1 MGVARKKLY
10 VYVETES
17 NDPIPGIIFTQHI
30 SDNRAYETKSLVKG
44 LNIIDVPDLYDKYK
58 NDGWTTAT
66 EKGGCIYI
74 SNPYTENQQSS
85 NVKVYIEGGDKIP
98 VFKKGDDKNKF
109 YDKLEEYHK
118 HLSNG
123 ESGYHD
129 VAEIAAT
136 YNFMTISFEYAYK
149 AFVQSRTDPNVT
161 VKNWDKFLVK
171 MFEFDGLTYD
181 QYKNFW
187 HQVKLNQPYGA
198 AYATAEIVAIQHD
211 IWEAK
216 ALTGEIL
223 GWGFAHEFGHCLD
236 NVNRLYV
243 EKSNNMW
250 SMFYTVNQKYVD
262 GWDFSAALKKIAP
275 DTNKYT
281 WDDFGFDGIMAFWNL
296 EVFHNGYWA
305 ELDTMYRS
313 NTTGNATA
321 DSYAASCSSNEKLA
335 LYSSKIIGIDLTYYF
350 ERWGLLSN
358 ESSAYKNA
366 INALTLSKEEPK
378 IWYYNGTTSYGKTDK
393 SNLGKYVNVSVE
405 SVSVTSA
412 GTTIDLNIP
421 KNYEDAHL
429 GYEIVR
435 DGVVIGF
442 TWDNEYVDKEV
453 TSKSDKTYVINAY
466 DLKLN
471 KYSSASFNLNYYSTN
486 SVAMIN
492 SNGTPI
498 YYSSLNDAV
507 QAAKSGDTVYL
518 MKSCGITNIAVSG
531 KSITIMPYSNDRR
544 YVLYQTQDSNIF
556 SVSNNGCL
564 TLATPEGSEDNTF
577 ILDGRGDTNG
587 TRTCGLTS
595 AFNGT
600 IIIKKGVTIQS
611 CPKYTNAIYAN
622 KGVIK
627 LEGCIIKDNRT
638 KHGTIHADN
647 GSTLYSSNGTKIIH
661 NFAKEVGSGIYSSGS
676 VPNYVYITDTELC
689 YNYTENLSG
698 GGACI
703 YAEKGLVDIG
713 DGTYMHDNKDDDYN
727 NANGIY
733 LSNDT
738 EGCFSGKLNISDNV
752 QIRGTA
758 SAKSNISGIVKIKT
772 NFNDDR
778 LGLKVIKLPD
788 SDFSNA
794 VKTFVY
800 SNDEYSL
807 VKDGNYLVLGEYIKL
822 SNNSKISS
830 SSIKLGSSIKL
841 TAKARGGTTIK
852 LTGKAT
858 GGTTHYKYTYFCKP
872 EGSAEWT
879 TIKNISTSSSCTH
892 KPARAINYQYGVRV
906 TDAKG
911 KELVKYFTVKVTKPA
926 TALANNS
933 TISATSIKLGT
944 TIKFTAK
951 ATGGT
956 APYTYKYYCRPSTS
970 SDYTALTGS
979 TRTATYTHK
988 PTRAITY
995 NYAVKVADS
1004 KGATKTKYFTV
1015 KVSKPL
1021 TNSSAISATS
1031 IKLGTTIKLT
1041 AKATGGTAPY
1051 TYKYYCRPST
1061 SSDYTALT
1069 GSTTTATF
1077 THKPARA
1084 ITYNYAVKVADSKG
1098 ATKTKYFTVKV
1109 TKPAAA
1115 LANNSTI
1122 SATSIELGSS
1132 VKLTAKAT
1140 GGTAPYTYKY
1150 FCKPSTSSNYT
1161 ALTVS
1166 TTTATF
1172 THKPARAI
1180 TYNYAVK
1187 VADSKGATKTK
1198 YFTVKVTEPSAE
1210 LTNASAI
1217 SATSVKLGTTI
1228 KLTAKATGG
1237 TAPYTYRYYCKPS
1250 TSANYTALT
1259 VSTTTATFT
1268 HKPARATTYKYAVK
1282 ITDSKGAT
1290 KTKYFTVKVS

>member
-305 ELDTMYRS
+305 ELDTMYRN

-507 QAAKSGDTVYL
+507 QAAKNGDTVYL

-713 DGTYMHDNKDDDYN
+713 NGTYMHDNKDDDYN

-758 SAKSNISGIVKIKT
+758 SAKSNISGVVKIKT

-841 TAKARGGTTIK
+841 TAKATGGTAPYTYKYYYKLSTSKKYTALTGSTKAATFTHKPTNAATYNYAVKISDSNGETKTKYFTVKVTKPAAELVNKSTISATSIKLGTTIK

-1051 TYKYYCRPST
+1051 TYKY
-1061 SSDYTALT
+1061 
-1069 GSTTTATF
+1069 
-1077 THKPARA
+1077 
-1084 ITYNYAVKVADSKG
+1084 
-1098 ATKTKYFTVKV
+1098 
-1109 TKPAAA
+1109 
-1115 LANNSTI
+1115 
-1122 SATSIELGSS
+1122 
-1132 VKLTAKAT
+1132 
-1140 GGTAPYTYKY
+1140 

-1237 TAPYTYRYYCKPS
+1237 TAPYTYRYYCKLS

-1268 HKPARATTYKYAVK
+1268 HKPARAITYKYAVK